1 MTLIEKLYEKRGK
14 RLSVGGHRGH
24 LSEIR
29 ENTIANF
36 EKVLGSG
43 VDYIEIDVQLT
54 RDDQAVI
61 YHDMRLEERSPLKG
75 YIRDYTV
82 EELKAAFELNTLDE
96 AMAWCKE
103 NHLPILLEIKSVELL
118 MHDTR
123 PMLAERIVECLRK
136 YDMFEDCIVFG
147 IDHRTLRR
155 IKTMEPRT
163 HLALIVPHVPH
174 DPVRLMREM
183 EAEIYL
189 CFQTNLSKPLV
200 RELQEAGYLVDGSVV
215 NTREQLETALSLGV
229 DMIESDHPFE
239 MLAAYGEMTGV

>member
-1 MTLIEKLYEKRGK
+1 MTLIEKIYESRGK
-14 RLSVGGHRGH
+14 RLLIGGHRGNQ
-24 LSEIR
+24 SEIR

-36 EKVLGSG
+36 EQVRGH

-75 YIRDYTV
+75 YVRDYTV
-82 EELKAAFELNTLDE
+82 AELKAAFELSTLDE
-96 AMAWCKE
+96 ALAWCKE
-103 NHLPILLEIKSVELL
+103 NHLPLLLEIKSVELL

-123 PMLAERIVECLRK
+123 PMLAERIVESLRRH
-136 YDMFEDCIVFG
+136 DMFEDCIVFG
-147 IDHRTLRR
+147 IDHRTLKR

-174 DPVRLMREM
+174 DPVKLMQEM

-189 CFQTNLSKPLV
+189 CYQTNLSVPLV
-200 RELQEAGYLVDGSVV
+200 QELQAAGFIVDGSVV
-215 NTREQLETALSLGV
+215 NSREQLETALSLGI
-229 DMIESDHPFE
+229 DMIESDLPFDI
-239 MLAAYGEMTGV
+239 LAAYSELTGV

>member
-1 MTLIEKLYEKRGK
+1 MTLIEKIYESRGK
-14 RLSVGGHRGH
+14 RLLIGGHRGNQ
-24 LSEIR
+24 SEIR

-36 EKVLGSG
+36 EQVRGH

-75 YIRDYTV
+75 YVRDYTV
-82 EELKAAFELNTLDE
+82 AELKAAFELRTLDE
-96 AMAWCKE
+96 ALAWCKE
-103 NHLPILLEIKSVELL
+103 NHLPLLLEIKSVDLL

-123 PMLAERIVECLRK
+123 PMLAERIVESLRRH
-136 YDMFEDCIVFG
+136 DMFEDCIVFG
-147 IDHRTLRR
+147 IDHRTLKR

-174 DPVRLMREM
+174 DPVKLMQEM

-189 CFQTNLSKPLV
+189 CYQTNLSVPLV
-200 RELQEAGYLVDGSVV
+200 QELQAAGFIVDGSVV
-215 NTREQLETALSLGV
+215 NSREQLETALSLGI
-229 DMIESDHPFE
+229 DMIESDLPFDI
-239 MLAAYGEMTGV
+239 LAAYSELTGV

>member
-1 MTLIEKLYEKRGK
+1 MTLIEKIYAGRGK
-14 RLSVGGHRGH
+14 RLLIGGHRGNQ
-24 LSEIR
+24 SEIR

-36 EKVLGSG
+36 EQVRGH

-75 YIRDYTV
+75 YVRDYTV
-82 EELKAAFELNTLDE
+82 AELKAAFELSTLDE
-96 AMAWCKE
+96 ALAWCKE
-103 NHLPILLEIKSVELL
+103 NHLPLLLEIKSVELL

-123 PMLAERIVECLRK
+123 PMLAERIVESLRRH
-136 YDMFEDCIVFG
+136 DMFEDCIVFG
-147 IDHRTLRR
+147 IDHRTLKR

-174 DPVRLMREM
+174 DPVKLMQEM

-189 CFQTNLSKPLV
+189 CYQTNLSVPLV
-200 RELQEAGYLVDGSVV
+200 QELQAAGFIVDGSVV
-215 NTREQLETALSLGV
+215 NSREQLETALSLGI
-229 DMIESDHPFE
+229 DMVESDLPFDI
-239 MLAAYGEMTGV
+239 LAAYSELTGV